1 VRAENL
7 LVEKLGSEINPKNVN
22 VNNKANND
30 KSPGRYKGKQ
40 KGEKGVFDDEWEF
53 ASAEGS

>member
-1 VRAENL
+1 M
-7 LVEKLGSEINPKNVN
+7 LVEKLGSEINPKSVY

-40 KGEKGVFDDEWEF
+40 NGGKGVFDDEWEF